1 MKATRVY
8 LLSLL
13 FIALSCLLVSSC
25 ARKSGCPGIDK
36 TINKKVKK
44 KNKTQLFGKQTR
56 KRMG

>member
-8 LLSLL
+8 LLGLL

-25 ARKSGCPGIDK
+25 GRKSGCPGIDK

-44 KNKTQLFGKQTR
+44 KDKTNLFDKKTR
-56 KRMG
+56 RKM